1 MLLLVATLATALFAG
16 AAVYVSLVEH
26 PARVSC
32 GLDVAL
38 REFGPSNKRGAVMQA
53 SLALIGCVAGLAV
66 GWQLGDGYV
75 ALASVLLGLLVPF
88 TLIVILPTNKRLLAP
103 TLDSRSSTARGPDGR
118 IAREPRRL
126 ALEVP
131 GTQRRLVAGRQR
143 VQDVD
148 CIANIQTL
156 SGPAW
161 FGRMC
166 IELETLCVV

>member
-103 TLDSRSSTARGPDGR
+103 TLDSRSSEAARLLTRWARLHAVRTVVSLVSLVVLLLRFRGPS
-118 IAREPRRL
+118 
-126 ALEVP
+126 
-131 GTQRRLVAGRQR
+131 AG
-143 VQDVD
+143 
-148 CIANIQTL
+148 
-156 SGPAW
+156 
-161 FGRMC
+161 
-166 IELETLCVV
+166 

>member
-38 REFGPSNKRGAVMQA
+38 REFGPSNKRGVVVQA

-103 TLDSRSSTARGPDGR
+103 TLDSRSSEAARLLTRWARLHAVRTVVSLVSLVVLLLRFRGPS
-118 IAREPRRL
+118 
-126 ALEVP
+126 
-131 GTQRRLVAGRQR
+131 AG
-143 VQDVD
+143 
-148 CIANIQTL
+148 
-156 SGPAW
+156 
-161 FGRMC
+161 
-166 IELETLCVV
+166 

>member
-38 REFGPSNKRGAVMQA
+38 REFGPSYKRGAVMQA

-103 TLDSRSSTARGPDGR
+103 TLDSRSSEAARLLTRWARLHAVRTVVSLVSLVVLLLRFRGPS
-118 IAREPRRL
+118 
-126 ALEVP
+126 
-131 GTQRRLVAGRQR
+131 AG
-143 VQDVD
+143 
-148 CIANIQTL
+148 
-156 SGPAW
+156 
-161 FGRMC
+161 
-166 IELETLCVV
+166 